1 MHNRLENFI
10 VSFLLGIFLGML
22 IGITIRYP
30 LNPEN
35 IKAYQALCGD
45 EPITQIKVGFSGA
58 IYSVQC
64 KNGAVVK
71 VK

>member
-1 MHNRLENFI
+1 
-10 VSFLLGIFLGML
+10 ML